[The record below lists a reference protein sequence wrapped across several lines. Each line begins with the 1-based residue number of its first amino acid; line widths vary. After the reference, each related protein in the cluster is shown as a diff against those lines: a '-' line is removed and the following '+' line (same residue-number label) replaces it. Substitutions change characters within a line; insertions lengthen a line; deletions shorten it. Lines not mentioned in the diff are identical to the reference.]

1 MSFLFELMS
10 NHWTIIANPV
20 SGRGRAR
27 RVGERV
33 ADLLRER
40 GVNSDL
46 MVSEAP
52 GDCER
57 IAREVLARGVRRV
70 AACGGDGTVHEV
82 VNGLA
87 DSDAVLGIVPCGR
100 GNDLARA
107 LGLSRDVKDV
117 VNTLVHGV
125 DRAID
130 LGKAGNRFFATV
142 ASLGFDT
149 AVAQRMRNQGTG
161 SMHILTRVL
170 EVGGTVS
177 YGLTVLR
184 TLFGYRSPFVRLRG
198 DFGVFEGRVLLAA
211 TANAPFYGSGI
222 KIAPDAIVD
231 DGMLDVCI
239 VVDVSRW
246 TVLRMFLS
254 AYSGAHVGHS
264 AVRIVQTR
272 TLQIESDDSLW
283 IFADG
288 EPVCEIPAKIEVVP
302 GALKVKV

>member
-1 MSFLFELMS
+1 MS

-20 SGRGRAR
+20 SGRGLAR
-27 RVGERV
+27 RVGEQV
-33 ADLLRER
+33 VDLLHAR
-40 GVNSDL
+40 GVNADL
-46 MVSEAP
+46 MLSEAP

-57 IAREVLARGVRRV
+57 IAREVLAQGVRQV

-82 VNGLA
+82 INGLA
-87 DSDAVLGIVPCGR
+87 NSDAVFGVVPCGR

-130 LGKAGNRFFATV
+130 LGKVGDRFFATV

-149 AVAQRMRNQGTG
+149 AVAQRAR
-161 SMHILTRVL
+161 SRPSIL
-170 EVGGTVS
+170 GGTAS
-177 YGLTVLR
+177 YYLAVLQ
-184 TLFGYRSPFVRLRG
+184 TLSGYRSPLVRLRG

-211 TANAPFYGSGI
+211 TANAPFYGSGV

-239 VVDVSRW
+239 VADVSRW
-246 TVLRMFLS
+246 MVLRMFLS

-264 AVRIVQTR
+264 AVRVVQTR

-288 EPVCEIPAKIEVVP
+288 EPMCEVPAVIEVVP
-302 GALKVKV
+302 GALKVRV

>member
-1 MSFLFELMS
+1 MS

-27 RVGERV
+27 RIGEQV
-33 ADLLRER
+33 ADLLHAR
-40 GVNSDL
+40 GISVDL
-46 MVSEAP
+46 MMSGAP

-57 IAREVLARGVRRV
+57 IAREALARGARQV

-82 VNGLA
+82 INGLA
-87 DSDAVLGIVPCGR
+87 SSDAVLGVVPCGR

-107 LGLSRDVKDV
+107 LGLSKDVKDV

-130 LGKAGNRFFATV
+130 LGKVGDRFFATV

-149 AVAQRMRNQGTG
+149 AVAQRAR
-161 SMHILTRVL
+161 SRPSRL
-170 EVGGTVS
+170 GGTAS
-177 YGLTVLR
+177 YCLAILR
-184 TLFGYRSPFVRLRG
+184 TLFGYRSPFVRLQG
-198 DFGVFEGRVLLAA
+198 DFGVFKGRILLAA

-239 VVDVSRW
+239 VADVSRW

-254 AYSGAHVGHS
+254 AYSGAHTGHS

-272 TLQIESDDSLW
+272 TLWIESDDPLW

-288 EPVCEIPAKIEVVP
+288 EPVCEVPTLIEVVP

>member
-1 MSFLFELMS
+1 MSFLFIFMS
-10 NHWTIIANPV
+10 DHWTIIANPV

-27 RVGERV
+27 RTGERV
-33 ADLLRER
+33 ADLLHER
-40 GVNSDL
+40 GVYVDL
-46 MVSEAP
+46 MMSGAP

-57 IAREVLARGVRRV
+57 LAREALARGVRQV

-87 DSDAVLGIVPCGR
+87 NSDAVLGVVPCGR

-107 LGLSRDVKDV
+107 LGLSSDVEDV
-117 VNTLVHGV
+117 VNALVHGM

-130 LGKAGNRFFATV
+130 LGKVGDRFFATV

-149 AVAQRMRNQGTG
+149 AVAQRMRNQGLG
-161 SMHILTRVL
+161 FLTRAL
-170 EVGGTVS
+170 KVGGTVS

-184 TLFGYRSPFVRLRG
+184 TLVGYQSPFVRLRG
-198 DFGVFEGRVLLAA
+198 DFGVFDGRILLAA

-222 KIAPDAIVD
+222 KIVPDAVVD
-231 DGMLDVCI
+231 DGVLDVCI
-239 VVDVSRW
+239 VADVSRW
-246 TVLRMFLS
+246 TVLRMFLR

-264 AVRIVQTR
+264 AVRVVQTR
-272 TLQIESDDSLW
+272 TLQIESDDPLW

-288 EPVCEIPAKIEVVP
+288 EPMCEVPAKIEVVP